1 MSNAQTEATG
11 PITRRPAA
19 SSGYHGPD
27 RREPMRSRAEAI
39 GLAMDE
45 IDHAILLLDRD
56 GRVVHRNYLA
66 SVELDATHP
75 LQINDRELL
84 ARNHRDCE
92 LLQRTLKAARDQGIR
107 RLINVRHGGEQIA
120 VSVVPLGA
128 ASSGDD
134 MLTLVM
140 LGKRRLLDDV
150 AALSFARCHGLSAAE
165 ARVVHGLCNGDAP
178 SELAARGGVKISTV
192 RTQIS
197 SIRSKTGAR
206 TVTELVRS
214 VAALP
219 PLIGALRMAGGVRPN

>member
-1 MSNAQTEATG
+1 MSTAYAEVTA
-11 PITRRPAA
+11 PVTRCNEISRP
-19 SSGYHGPD
+19 YEGPD
-27 RREPMRSRAEAI
+27 RREPAHSRAEAI

-56 GRVVHRNYLA
+56 GRIVHRNYLA
-66 SVELDATHP
+66 TVELDATHP
-75 LQINDRELL
+75 LQVHDRELL
-84 ARNHRDCE
+84 ARNSRDAE

-107 RLINVRHGGEQIA
+107 RLINVRHGGERLA

-134 MLTLVM
+134 ILTLVM
-140 LGKRRLLDDV
+140 LGKRRLFDEV

-165 ARVVHGLCNGDAP
+165 ARVMHGLCNGAAP
-178 SELAARGGVKISTV
+178 RELAARGGVKISTV

-197 SIRSKTGAR
+197 SIRSKTGVR

-214 VAALP
+214 VAVLP
-219 PLIGALRMAGGVRPN
+219 PLIGALRMAGGARPN